1 MQELRRRCNKLRPRV
16 HCCMISCFRRRLLF
30 YCSCCRWGEQD
41 IAIPVA
47 GTLPARQQSPLWGL
61 SPRPYAYEAHALPAE
76 LRRQLIIFLK
86 LQAIGVSVG
95 FNIFHDTRTLH
106 NVSEP
111 QCGKVWQ
118 KELAGRR
125 GKLRPHVG
133 RAQIAQPY
141 LAFAARCCVTEVAGS
156 GGERDITVAPG
167 GTSPA

>member
-1 MQELRRRCNKLRPRV
+1 M
-16 HCCMISCFRRRLLF
+16 
-30 YCSCCRWGEQD
+30 
-41 IAIPVA
+41 
-47 GTLPARQQSPLWGL
+47 
-61 SPRPYAYEAHALPAE
+61 
-76 LRRQLIIFLK
+76 K
-86 LQAIGVSVG
+86 LQAIGVNVG

-141 LAFAARCCVTEVAGS
+141 LAVAARGCVTEVAGS
-156 GGERDITVAPG
+156 RGERDITVALA
-167 GTSPA
+167 GTPPA

>member
-1 MQELRRRCNKLRPRV
+1 M
-16 HCCMISCFRRRLLF
+16 
-30 YCSCCRWGEQD
+30 
-41 IAIPVA
+41 
-47 GTLPARQQSPLWGL
+47 
-61 SPRPYAYEAHALPAE
+61 
-76 LRRQLIIFLK
+76 K

-133 RAQIAQPY
+133 LAQIAQPY
-141 LAFAARCCVTEVAGS
+141 LAVAARCCVTEVAGS
-156 GGERDITVAPG
+156 GGERDITVALA
-167 GTSPA
+167 GTPPA